1 MKKLMAGICIV
12 LALILLFPF
21 PVRQKDGGSVEW
33 NAVLY
38 SVTDVH
44 RIKPTPSSVWE
55 DNFEEGIIIEIL
67 GREVF
72 RCVESRWP

>member
-1 MKKLMAGICIV
+1 MKKLLAGICLV
-12 LALILLFPF
+12 LALVLLVPF
-21 PVRQKDGGSVEW
+21 PVRLKDGGSVEW

-55 DNFEEGIIIEIL
+55 DNFEEGVIIEIL

-72 RCVESRWP
+72 RRVE

>member
-1 MKKLMAGICIV
+1 MKKLLAGICLV
-12 LALILLFPF
+12 LALVLLVPF
-21 PVRQKDGGSVEW
+21 PVRLKDGGSVEW

-44 RIKPTPSSVWE
+44 RIRPTPSSVWE
-55 DNFEEGIIIEIL
+55 DNFEEGVIIEIL

-72 RCVESRWP
+72 RRVE

>member
-1 MKKLMAGICIV
+1 MKKLLAGICIV
-12 LALILLFPF
+12 LALVLLVPF
-21 PVRQKDGGSVEW
+21 PVRLKDGGSVEW

-55 DNFEEGIIIEIL
+55 DNFEEGVIIEIL

-72 RCVESRWP
+72 RRVE

>member
-1 MKKLMAGICIV
+1 MKKLLSGIGIA
-12 LALILLFPF
+12 LALVLLFPL

-44 RIKPTPSSVWE
+44 RINPEPGRES
-55 DNFEEGIIIEIL
+55 DYLEGTIIEIF

-72 RCVESRWP
+72 NNVA